1 MRELYLRYGKRY
13 FDLSV
18 SIVSLVILLPVFLL
32 VAVAIKLE
40 DGGPVFFFQERV
52 GRNFS
57 TFKVVKFRTM
67 TTDPQVAGP
76 LVTSEND
83 KRITKV
89 GKILRKL
96 KIDELPQIFNV
107 LRGEMSI
114 VGPRPEVPK
123 YVKLF
128 EKEYRKLLTVRPGM
142 TGYASVVFRNEEQ
155 ILSRYTEPETAYVT
169 GILPKKIKL
178 ELIYVSRVSFIF
190 DIKIFLWT
198 FLKVIAG

>member
-1 MRELYLRYGKRY
+1 
-13 FDLSV
+13 
-18 SIVSLVILLPVFLL
+18 
-32 VAVAIKLE
+32 
-40 DGGPVFFFQERV
+40 
-52 GRNFS
+52 
-57 TFKVVKFRTM
+57 M

-142 TGYASVVFRNEEQ
+142 TEYASVVFRNEEQ

>member
-1 MRELYLRYGKRY
+1 MREFYLRYGKRY
-13 FDLSV
+13 FDFFV

-32 VAVAIKLE
+32 VAVAIKLD

-169 GILPKKIKL
+169 EILPKKIKL

>member
-32 VAVAIKLE
+32 VAVAIKLD

-67 TTDPQVAGP
+67 TTDPKVAGP

-169 GILPKKIKL
+169 EILPKKIKL

>member
-1 MRELYLRYGKRY
+1 MREFYLRYGKRY
-13 FDLSV
+13 FDFFV

>member
-1 MRELYLRYGKRY
+1 MREFYLRYGKRY

-18 SIVSLVILLPVFLL
+18 PIVSLVILLPVFLL

-123 YVKLF
+123 
-128 EKEYRKLLTVRPGM
+128 
-142 TGYASVVFRNEEQ
+142 
-155 ILSRYTEPETAYVT
+155 
-169 GILPKKIKL
+169 
-178 ELIYVSRVSFIF
+178 
-190 DIKIFLWT
+190 
-198 FLKVIAG
+198 

>member
-32 VAVAIKLE
+32 VAVAIKLD

-128 EKEYRKLLTVRPGM
+128 EKDYRKLLTVRPGM

-155 ILSRYTEPETAYVT
+155 ILSRYTEPETGYVT
-169 GILPKKIKL
+169 EILPKKIKL
-178 ELIYVSRVSFIF
+178 ELIYVSRVSFIL

>member
-1 MRELYLRYGKRY
+1 MREFYLRYGKRY
-13 FDLSV
+13 FDLFV
-18 SIVSLVILLPVFLL
+18 SIVSLVVLLPVFLL

-40 DGGPVFFFQERV
+40 DGGPIFFFQERV
-52 GRNFS
+52 GRDFS

-155 ILSRYTEPETAYVT
+155 VLSRYTEPEIGYVT
-169 GILPKKIKL
+169 EILPKKIEL
-178 ELIYVSRVSFIF
+178 ELIYVSRVSFIL

-198 FLKVIAG
+198 FLKILAG

>member
-1 MRELYLRYGKRY
+1 MREFYLRYGKRY

-67 TTDPQVAGP
+67 TTDPKVAGP

-128 EKEYRKLLTVRPGM
+128 EKDYRKLLTVRPGM

-155 ILSRYTEPETAYVT
+155 ILSRYTEPETGYVT
-169 GILPKKIKL
+169 EILPKKIKL

>member
-13 FDLSV
+13 FDFFV

-32 VAVAIKLE
+32 VAVAIKLD

-76 LVTSEND
+76 LVTSENE

-142 TGYASVVFRNEEQ
+142 TEYASVVFRNEEQ

>member
-1 MRELYLRYGKRY
+1 MREFYLRYGKRY
-13 FDLSV
+13 FDFFV

-142 TGYASVVFRNEEQ
+142 TEYASVVFRNEEQ

>member
-1 MRELYLRYGKRY
+1 MREFYLRYGKRY

-169 GILPKKIKL
+169 EILPKKIKL

>member
-1 MRELYLRYGKRY
+1 MREFYLRYGKRY

-155 ILSRYTEPETAYVT
+155 ILSRYTEPETGYVT
-169 GILPKKIKL
+169 EILPKKIKL

>member
-1 MRELYLRYGKRY
+1 MREFYLKHGKRY
-13 FDLSV
+13 FDLFV
-18 SIVSLVILLPVFLL
+18 SIVSLVVLVPVFLL

-40 DGGPVFFFQERV
+40 DGGPIFFFQERV
-52 GRNFS
+52 GRDFS

-123 YVKLF
+123 YAKLF

-155 ILSRYTEPETAYVT
+155 VLSRYTEPEIGYVT
-169 GILPKKIKL
+169 EILPKKIEL
-178 ELIYVSRVSFIF
+178 ELIYVSRVSFIL

-198 FLKVIAG
+198 FLKILAG

>member
-1 MRELYLRYGKRY
+1 MREFYLRYGKRY

-32 VAVAIKLE
+32 VAVAIKLD

-169 GILPKKIKL
+169 EILPKKIKL

>member
-1 MRELYLRYGKRY
+1 MREFYLRYGKRY

-32 VAVAIKLE
+32 VAVAIKLD

-67 TTDPQVAGP
+67 TTDPKVAGP

-128 EKEYRKLLTVRPGM
+128 EKDYRKLLTVRPGM

-169 GILPKKIKL
+169 EILPKKIKL
-178 ELIYVSRVSFIF
+178 ELIYVSRVSFIL

>member
-1 MRELYLRYGKRY
+1 MREFYLRYGKRY
-13 FDLSV
+13 FDLFV
-18 SIVSLVILLPVFLL
+18 SIVSLVVLLPVFLL

-40 DGGPVFFFQERV
+40 DGGPIFFFQERV
-52 GRNFS
+52 GRDFS

-128 EKEYRKLLTVRPGM
+128 EKDYRKLLTVRPGM

-155 ILSRYTEPETAYVT
+155 VLSRYTEPEIGYVT
-169 GILPKKIKL
+169 EILPKKTEL
-178 ELIYVSRVSFIF
+178 ELIYVSRVSFIL

-198 FLKVIAG
+198 FLKILAG

>member
-32 VAVAIKLE
+32 VAVAIKLD

-169 GILPKKIKL
+169 EILPKKIKL

>member
-1 MRELYLRYGKRY
+1 MREFYLRYGKRY

-32 VAVAIKLE
+32 VAVAIKLD

>member
-32 VAVAIKLE
+32 VAVAIKLD

-128 EKEYRKLLTVRPGM
+128 EKEYRKLLSVRPGM

-169 GILPKKIKL
+169 EILPKKIKL

>member
-1 MRELYLRYGKRY
+1 MREFYLRYGKRY
-13 FDLSV
+13 FDFFV

-169 GILPKKIKL
+169 EILPKKIKL

>member
-169 GILPKKIKL
+169 EILPKKIKL

>member
-1 MRELYLRYGKRY
+1 MREFYLRYGKRY

-32 VAVAIKLE
+32 VAVAIKLD

-128 EKEYRKLLTVRPGM
+128 EKDYRKLLTVRPGM

-155 ILSRYTEPETAYVT
+155 ILSRYTEPETGYVT
-169 GILPKKIKL
+169 EILPKKIKL
-178 ELIYVSRVSFIF
+178 ELIYVSRVSFIL

>member
-32 VAVAIKLE
+32 VAVAIKLD

-142 TGYASVVFRNEEQ
+142 TEYASVVFRNEEQ

>member
-1 MRELYLRYGKRY
+1 
-13 FDLSV
+13 
-18 SIVSLVILLPVFLL
+18 
-32 VAVAIKLE
+32 
-40 DGGPVFFFQERV
+40 
-52 GRNFS
+52 
-57 TFKVVKFRTM
+57 
-67 TTDPQVAGP
+67 
-76 LVTSEND
+76 
-83 KRITKV
+83 
-89 GKILRKL
+89 
-96 KIDELPQIFNV
+96 
-107 LRGEMSI
+107 MSI

-169 GILPKKIKL
+169 EILPKKIKL
-178 ELIYVSRVSFIF
+178 ELIYVSRVSFIL

>member
-1 MRELYLRYGKRY
+1 MREFYLRYGKRY

-32 VAVAIKLE
+32 VAVAIKLD

-128 EKEYRKLLTVRPGM
+128 EKDYRKLLTVRPGM

>member
-13 FDLSV
+13 FDFFV

-123 YVKLF
+123 YAKLF

-155 ILSRYTEPETAYVT
+155 ILSRYTEPETADVT
-169 GILPKKIKL
+169 EILPKKIKL
-178 ELIYVSRVSFIF
+178 ELIYVSRVSFIL

>member
-1 MRELYLRYGKRY
+1 MREFYLRYGKRY